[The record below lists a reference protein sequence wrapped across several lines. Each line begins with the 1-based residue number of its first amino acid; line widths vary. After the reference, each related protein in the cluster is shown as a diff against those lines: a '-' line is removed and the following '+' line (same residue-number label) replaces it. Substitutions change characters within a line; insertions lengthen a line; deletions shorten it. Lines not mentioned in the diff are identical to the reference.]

1 MKFYKFLVPLL
12 SICVLTGCGDS
23 SIERASSKYAEI
35 ASDGIAGS
43 YDYGEMDYDD
53 SIDEGYLIDDSSIK
67 EEKLVYNCDLSIQTL
82 NYNDTISNI
91 KDKINQYNGI
101 IESEREY
108 DSDYDWY
115 YEDYYKSSGSLSNDL
130 TVRIPSKNYHEFL
143 LSLEGDGKIIS
154 KESSVEN
161 ISREYYDVQTV
172 IDSLKIQESRL
183 MDMMNSANTIDDMI
197 AVEKRLT
204 EVQTQLNQY
213 KTQLSLMDNDVNY
226 STVNINV
233 QEVVEY
239 SKTPAKTNTFF
250 DRLKN
255 TIVDTWHFFWN
266 MLEWLLFLAIRLIPI
281 SIIVIP
287 VVILIKSI
295 YKKKKE
301 NKNSNETLNN
311 KKDEGDSL

>member
-23 SIERASSKYAEI
+23 SIKQASSNYAEI

-130 TVRIPSKNYHEFL
+130 TVRIPSENYHEFL

-295 YKKKKE
+295 SKKKKE
-301 NKNSNETLNN
+301 NKDSNETLNN
-311 KKDEGDSL
+311 KKDEGDNL

>member
-23 SIERASSKYAEI
+23 SIERASSNYAEI

-91 KDKINQYNGI
+91 KEKINQYNGI

-130 TVRIPSKNYHEFL
+130 TVRIPSENYHEFL

-250 DRLKN
+250 NRLKN

-295 YKKKKE
+295 SKKKKE

-311 KKDEGDSL
+311 KKDEGDNL

>member
-23 SIERASSKYAEI
+23 SIERASSNYAEI

-143 LSLEGDGKIIS
+143 FSLEGDGKIIS

-295 YKKKKE
+295 SKKKKE

-311 KKDEGDSL
+311 KKDEGGNL